1 LKCSQEI
8 YCGLNVDPVYPKK
21 AAYAGEAFCSN
32 PGKISRVKIFPMET

>member
-1 LKCSQEI
+1 M

-21 AAYAGEAFCSN
+21 AAYGGQALHSN